1 MKKLVLPEKR
11 SVKDF
16 IVMGGINGDDA
27 IDPGA
32 PPTCFGAPCGTPPPP
47 PPPTAGAWAGGGAW
61 AMARFRRLRPRLRL
75 FFDMD

>member
-32 PPTCFGAPCGTPPPP
+32 PPTCFGAPCGPPPPP
-47 PPPTAGAWAGGGAW
+47 PPPTAGAWAGGGT
-61 AMARFRRLRPRLRL
+61 MTRFRRLLLRL